1 MNFKKN
7 YFKMENPAFWAV
19 IPANVRYSNL
29 KANSK
34 LLYGE
39 ISALTHK
46 EGFCWATN
54 KYFAEL
60 YGVSKNTISLWIN
73 QLKNH
78 GFIHVEVIRDKNKQ
92 VLKRKIW
99 TINKNSD
106 RSPTFKEE
114 AIIKNDEYNSI
125 NKNNTIIN
133 ISNREKSF
141 EMDVLNS
148 NDNILDIE
156 QQIEFVEF
164 WTEKNKSETK
174 MKFELETTWN
184 TKKRMLRWKRNNEK
198 WNKKTTGSSKLT
210 NAHNEWM
217 KAKEFIKKQQ
227 S

>member
-1 MNFKKN
+1 
-7 YFKMENPAFWAV
+7 MENPAYWAV

-60 YGVSKNTISLWIN
+60 YSVSKNTISLWIN

-78 GFIHVEVIRDKNKQ
+78 GFIHVEILRDDNKQ
-92 VLKRKIW
+92 VIQRKIW
-99 TINKNSD
+99 TIIKNND
-106 RSPTFKEE
+106 RSPTFEKEG
-114 AIIKNDEYNSI
+114 IIKNDDYNSI
-125 NKNNTIIN
+125 KINNTNIN
-133 ISNREKSF
+133 ISKREKTF
-141 EMDVLNS
+141 EMDVINENNNL
-148 NDNILDIE
+148 LLKE
-156 QQIEFVEF
+156 QELEFISF
-164 WTEKNKSETK
+164 WTERNKSETK

-184 TKKRMLRWKRNNEK
+184 TKKRMERWKRNNEK
-198 WNKKTTGSSKLT
+198 WNKKTSGSSKIT

-217 KAKEFIKKQQ
+217 KAKEFIKNQNL
-227 S
+227 

>member
-1 MNFKKN
+1 
-7 YFKMENPAFWAV
+7 MEKPSYYAI
-19 IPANVRYSNL
+19 IPANVRYADI
-29 KANSK
+29 KANAK

-39 ISALTHK
+39 ITALSNQK
-46 EGFCWATN
+46 GYCWSSN
-54 KYFAEL
+54 NYFAEL

-73 QLKNH
+73 QLKKH

-92 VLKRKIW
+92 VIKRTMSI
-99 TINKNSD
+99 IKNDD
-106 RSPTFKEE
+106 RSPTFKED

-141 EMDVLNS
+141 EMDVFNS
-148 NDNILDIE
+148 NENILDKE
-156 QQIEFVEF
+156 QQIEFIEF

-198 WNKKTTGSSKLT
+198 WNKKPSGSSKIS

-217 KAKEFIKKQQ
+217 KAKEFIQKQK
-227 S
+227 

>member
-1 MNFKKN
+1 
-7 YFKMENPAFWAV
+7 MEKPSYYAI
-19 IPANVRYSNL
+19 IPANVRYADI
-29 KANSK
+29 KANAK

-39 ISALTHK
+39 ITALSNQK
-46 EGFCWATN
+46 GYCWSSN
-54 KYFAEL
+54 NYFAEL

-73 QLKNH
+73 QLKKH

-92 VLKRKIW
+92 VIKRTMSI
-99 TINKNSD
+99 IKNDD
-106 RSPTFKEE
+106 RSPAFKED
-114 AIIKNDEYNSI
+114 ALIKNDEYISI

-141 EMDVLNS
+141 EMDVFNS
-148 NDNILDIE
+148 NDNILDKE
-156 QQIEFVEF
+156 QQIEFIEF

-184 TKKRMLRWKRNNEK
+184 TKKRMQRWKRNNEK
-198 WNKKTTGSSKLT
+198 WNKKPSGSSKIS

-227 S
+227 

>member
-1 MNFKKN
+1 MKFKTN
-7 YFKMENPAFWAV
+7 CFNMENPTYWAI
-19 IPANVRYSNL
+19 IPANVRYSKL
-29 KANSK
+29 

-39 ISALTHK
+39 ISALTNK
-46 EGFCWATN
+46 EGYCWASN
-54 KYFAEL
+54 NYFAEL

-78 GFIHVEVIRDKNKQ
+78 GFIHVQVIRDKNKQ
-92 VLKRKIW
+92 VIKRTMCI
-99 TINKNSD
+99 IKND
-106 RSPTFKEE
+106 ERSPTFKEDG
-114 AIIKNDEYNSI
+114 IIKKDDYNSI
-125 NKNNTIIN
+125 KNNNTNIN

-141 EMDVLNS
+141 EMDVLNE
-148 NDNILDIE
+148 NQNILDQE
-156 QQIEFVEF
+156 QQIQFIEY

-184 TKKRMLRWKRNNEK
+184 TKKRMERWKRNNEK
-198 WNKKTTGSSKLT
+198 WNKKTSGSSKIT

>member
-1 MNFKKN
+1 MKFKTN
-7 YFKMENPAFWAV
+7 CFNMENPTYWAI
-19 IPANVRYSNL
+19 IPANVRYSKL
-29 KANSK
+29 KANAK

-39 ISALTHK
+39 ISALTNK
-46 EGFCWATN
+46 EGYCWASN
-54 KYFAEL
+54 NYFAEL

-78 GFIHVEVIRDKNKQ
+78 GFIHVQVIRDKNKQ
-92 VLKRKIW
+92 VIKR
-99 TINKNSD
+99 TIC
-106 RSPTFKEE
+106 
-114 AIIKNDEYNSI
+114 IIKNDERAPTFKEDGIIKNDDYNSI
-125 NKNNTIIN
+125 KNNNTNIN

-148 NDNILDIE
+148 NDNILDKD
-156 QQIEFVEF
+156 QQIEFISF
-164 WTEKNKSETK
+164 WTETNKSETK

-184 TKKRMLRWKRNNEK
+184 TKKRMQRWKRNNEK
-198 WNKKTTGSSKLT
+198 WNKKTSGSSKIT